1 MIYSGP
7 KFDCPNIDYLSWLL
21 ARRGYCD
28 ESKIFVDAAHP
39 ANRVTYAELVD
50 LTKRIGQGL
59 REVEGIGAHEAGKDV
74 VIVYSENQVCSIPT
88 ELTADYVPT
97 RSACDHLCRWRI
109 LCYWG
114 QYRSQ

>member
-21 ARRGYCD
+21 ARRGYYD
-28 ESKIFVDAAHP
+28 ESEIFVDAANP

-50 LTKRIGQGL
+50 LTKRSGQGL
-59 REVEGIGAHEAGKDV
+59 REVEGIGGAEAGKDV

-88 ELTADYVPT
+88 ELMADYVPT
-97 RSACDHLCRWRI
+97 RRPGD
-109 LCYWG
+109 
-114 QYRSQ
+114 